1 MFALKKLSS
10 SKWVSGEGH
19 GARNYGQPLVMKSIQ
34 LTTARNQGPQSCKRE
49 KMNFALEEVLPTA

>member
-19 GARNYGQPLVMKSIQ
+19 GARNYGQPLVMESIQ
-34 LTTARNQGPQSCKRE
+34 LTTSKKPGTS
-49 KMNFALEEVLPTA
+49 VLQMRDEFCP